1 MSQKID
7 FTIPFNSLVQYVPQN
22 LRNEV
27 IKGLISNLFD
37 RFMTHDESIPLYG
50 YIGRKPVSS
59 DDRTVKIPQ
68 ATVERDINAIVPVLN
83 FTLGTEKYAFTVQD
97 LINKATVLGVDS
109 SNQRWLY
116 SQANNYLPPIDIDR
130 FSNFYNYYW
139 IANAVA
145 SKPTLSWNPEL
156 LPEYYT
162 ISSPKPSDSD
172 KLNVLVATTRPI
184 ILTGA
189 GFEDQTFTIKFS
201 SPTEFVITA
210 NAGLGAWV
218 PTSVSVTL
226 TSDSQHVKFDVT
238 DGVSTE
244 TLVEFDVVRETVYD
258 ADGNAVGTQDFATN
272 DEYLL
277 DTAFLSRNYVLS
289 TVALTPSTYGK
300 GNFKNILALSK
311 YQTIDGVQV
320 GNGDRV
326 LVQTN
331 GPDDGIYIVGP
342 GAWTRAEDYDGLTMK
357 PMARVWVKDGIQ
369 NKGLIFVSGFGN
381 SWSTDGVV
389 VESNTNDWQEGNYW
403 VHSSALESY
412 NLSRAEVVQAVRPI
426 IEYNSDI
433 RLNSFAKD
441 GLPSTS
447 GFEFKQKKTEFNQL
461 PMFDLFR
468 YDGTHSGL
476 VSAIFYYVE
485 DLTQEL
491 DLDLQKRVKLST
503 GASSDYVFNHGCA
516 DANGDMLFFSKS
528 DALSSIWHAGYT
540 SSVVIDQVFISALEM
555 AAGEVK
561 GTLSNL
567 VANDFVQQQVW
578 TLTATSETTF
588 KVSGSKTLNIPDA
601 YKTITVGVPYANI
614 DFSCLIEA
622 GATPFG
628 AGDTFVFRIGALET
642 PRYVYRDSDEVIS
655 DVYGGKIADTANVG
669 AYQVPRP
676 FIFNPYNSARDE
688 VAEGTLYSHF
698 RSIIQNQPSTSLS
711 DFAFGGSIKNWSEQH
726 TLLASLLMQR
736 DLTPISM
743 IDLAQRQ
750 YETALST
757 LGDTYQA
764 TIADYFSSV
773 GVIALDGS
781 AAQEAKLNALLDYLL
796 TIRASDN
803 DVRTVLYDTTSAV
816 TGFPITLPQLGIL
829 PLVVPTIAFD
839 NVLGQDLIVHHD
851 GHNSPLYVDDVSFR
865 RAVLNNSADTLV
877 ERSDGTSTPAVG
889 SFTYDVPVKPY
900 KGTLWIRPNGDDRD
914 MLAFDVDFDS
924 TPLSATVGQTWY
936 DRPSDTLSIWN
947 GVSWDAQP
955 TPLVAWKFV
964 NLANTLNQLI
974 ILAETRLYNGINPN
988 SRKVQ
993 FDDLINV
1000 PEFRTQL
1007 ERELFTFAANNG
1019 LAPLGSN
1026 YVASD
1031 SFTWNFSS
1039 ASLADFPALSTA
1051 TVPARWMNIIKAHHA
1066 TFGSLVVPTERP
1078 NLEPWKLLG
1087 FTTYAAWWASLTS
1100 GQQASFAP
1108 IDNLANLT
1116 QASYTN
1122 LGSVKAILTPY
1133 SATAPQGLQIVDGI
1147 QLSDGDLVL
1156 LQNEVGPENNGIWL
1170 VRSGAWT
1177 RPQTTMLAKSYVTVE
1192 SGVENA
1198 QTIWVLQNDVTVGVD
1213 AQVYSQARRWGSSL
1227 WSYIKTQR
1235 PGLRLSVDTVRDSL
1249 LPPYV
1254 NSTLTQS
1261 VNALTTVMPSGL
1273 ANDYVFG
1280 DGGPVESAWLSTIDF
1295 GYSMARALFR
1305 HDPLMFL
1312 GFCWGFNWVEVAN
1325 VLFDGYDINTPGH
1338 KRFRLH
1344 GDLNRVITR
1353 GSENKIIGDGS
1364 AYTIIYDAYE
1374 VDNTGRYQNFSVRN
1388 SDGIAVAYVREGA
1401 PYTVGGLQIE
1411 IEDNGQPFHIGDKF
1425 TVTAD
1430 GTVSFIPALRYQ
1442 YLGFGQVFTN
1452 ALRQMSIDTQDSF
1465 AIDAFRNWDVNMGHR
1480 AGGLVATDDLKVRT
1494 DSDSLS
1500 TSSYE
1505 LIFKKNEI
1513 SKDTWLQAMRITV
1526 LQFGGRKEL
1535 DSGFAPLADGRD
1547 WVFRIEGYNPRYSN
1561 ITYYDLTTAGD
1572 NVTFQALGGE
1582 KTPIQWLQP
1591 TLSSGLT
1598 TSYLPLTI
1606 TGVQNVVNFLFG
1618 YKKYVEEQ
1626 GWNFNRIG
1634 SENNIDYRTGRSRTW
1649 QLEIEKFIDQC
1660 YRGIQVDQGHIVN
1673 PFSDEVW
1680 LTQNT
1685 GLLAEFKD
1693 TALFD
1698 ITGHAAVFDIA
1709 GIKMK
1714 AEDIHAVR
1722 GNESSTI
1729 RAVAPMYSIHAQLD
1743 EYEHLFVFNNFVE
1756 ESTQTGVLYDPFSGG
1771 RVVTYKFNGRKQA
1784 SATFRPEFG
1793 GHYLVGSEVRQNLQA
1808 STDNM
1813 ASFYDSNKVF
1823 ENETSSRHALALLG
1837 FSTKDYFSDLDI
1849 SDKTQFN
1856 FWRGLIQSK
1865 GTNLSVGAYLNNNR
1879 FDDAKL
1885 DEYWAYKVAEYGDAR
1900 QNTYPELKLNVDDT
1914 LQQFTQL
1921 QFDAKPRFVGDTDYK
1936 LSNFT
1941 QIDRID
1947 ESRWF
1952 GIDDL
1957 DQDAYFK
1964 AEVVGTFNR
1973 DTIIGEVYTLPFIA
1987 DKLVAPNLGAGF
1999 EPINAT
2005 TVRATDTTMSVV
2017 GYGPAT
2023 PRYNPIKLFNYVA
2036 NELIEEIPLWHP
2048 AFGQHTPTALEG
2060 LNIISTQNPAKYNFS
2075 TQVVSN
2081 NSYDPL
2087 RPWGSN
2093 EIGRVWFDT
2102 RNLEY
2107 VPYWDS
2113 VIFTNRTERLSR
2125 WGALADFATIDVY
2138 EWVKSTVP
2146 PSEYNALALAQAG
2159 DADLDAA
2166 TRAAGEVAGQETYVR
2181 DRIWSIRPVAWS
2193 YSGVPVAGAHPS
2205 FNASAGVFDTKLDLS
2220 GNGLAVLS
2228 AGTFASYGIT
2238 AGMRIGAFDNSTI
2251 APKPMSE
2258 SIISSNFT
2266 KKVYYGGAALV
2277 ADSIT
2282 NAGFIVNVS
2291 ALGYTSIVGALV
2303 FEATDTVTRRADID
2317 GAFIDEWDV
2326 STVLT
2331 VSNPDSGEVEAV
2343 EVYSA
2348 VGTTADVPYHGAT
2361 VSLTSNAKVIVDLP
2375 STGISVTV
2383 SSIAGGVIAVE
2394 AVRDAIVASLETQ
2407 IALRDAVVISDVVS
2421 VPPEVPNASAL
2432 SNDPLDQTDPLVAM
2446 YGWAAWN
2453 VPTQL
2458 QLTND
2463 GRQPN
2468 SAWKPYLGDLA
2479 VQGQID
2485 IAQVTDAVAY
2495 SAAPLTLND
2504 GTIVNRYST
2513 TWTDWSVLKNTVLR
2527 KTQVTSGALTLTL
2540 DDDYVG
2546 DAPSF
2551 SNIDSAITSVYVN
2564 GITQLKANFDIAG
2577 GSLTINENSVAF
2589 GSNATVIIRKYE
2601 PSAEELAFDPD
2612 VADNLTFQQQYKQD
2626 YEYVS
2631 LPVRDSEGS
2640 LSSTIYY
2647 FWVKNKTTSAFGKK
2661 LSIQSM
2667 AQELRDGPSNFLTFQ
2682 TPTSGMLGSGVTSD
2696 PYRYDAIAISGL
2708 SYVVS
2713 KDDTFKL
2720 RFTRNFTLRDDPQQ
2734 IDLKDTHAE
2743 WSLLR
2748 PGQRTKIPEALW
2760 QKLIDSVAGQDLAG
2774 NAVPALRRSL
2784 YDERNGT
2791 ASQFGFGSEQTL
2803 APKDLLVSS
2812 ITYTIVNTKL
2822 IDTTIPIPG
2831 PDFISF
2837 LNFDESDTWFA
2848 TPQAARQ
2855 TMTDIWTTAKPSQ
2868 INEIFFAAL
2877 NDILASNYEL
2887 SDVFKT
2893 SRLSAYS
2900 IKVVATAPVQPAYE

>member
-1 MSQKID
+1 M
-7 FTIPFNSLVQYVPQN
+7 
-22 LRNEV
+22 
-27 IKGLISNLFD
+27 
-37 RFMTHDESIPLYG
+37 
-50 YIGRKPVSS
+50 
-59 DDRTVKIPQ
+59 
-68 ATVERDINAIVPVLN
+68 
-83 FTLGTEKYAFTVQD
+83 
-97 LINKATVLGVDS
+97 
-109 SNQRWLY
+109 
-116 SQANNYLPPIDIDR
+116 
-130 FSNFYNYYW
+130 
-139 IANAVA
+139 
-145 SKPTLSWNPEL
+145 
-156 LPEYYT
+156 
-162 ISSPKPSDSD
+162 
-172 KLNVLVATTRPI
+172 
-184 ILTGA
+184 
-189 GFEDQTFTIKFS
+189 
-201 SPTEFVITA
+201 
-210 NAGLGAWV
+210 
-218 PTSVSVTL
+218 
-226 TSDSQHVKFDVT
+226 
-238 DGVSTE
+238 
-244 TLVEFDVVRETVYD
+244 
-258 ADGNAVGTQDFATN
+258 
-272 DEYLL
+272 
-277 DTAFLSRNYVLS
+277 
-289 TVALTPSTYGK
+289 
-300 GNFKNILALSK
+300 
-311 YQTIDGVQV
+311 
-320 GNGDRV
+320 
-326 LVQTN
+326 
-331 GPDDGIYIVGP
+331 
-342 GAWTRAEDYDGLTMK
+342 
-357 PMARVWVKDGIQ
+357 
-369 NKGLIFVSGFGN
+369 
-381 SWSTDGVV
+381 
-389 VESNTNDWQEGNYW
+389 
-403 VHSSALESY
+403 
-412 NLSRAEVVQAVRPI
+412 
-426 IEYNSDI
+426 
-433 RLNSFAKD
+433 
-441 GLPSTS
+441 
-447 GFEFKQKKTEFNQL
+447 
-461 PMFDLFR
+461 
-468 YDGTHSGL
+468 
-476 VSAIFYYVE
+476 
-485 DLTQEL
+485 
-491 DLDLQKRVKLST
+491 
-503 GASSDYVFNHGCA
+503 
-516 DANGDMLFFSKS
+516 
-528 DALSSIWHAGYT
+528 
-540 SSVVIDQVFISALEM
+540 
-555 AAGEVK
+555 
-561 GTLSNL
+561 
-567 VANDFVQQQVW
+567 
-578 TLTATSETTF
+578 
-588 KVSGSKTLNIPDA
+588 
-601 YKTITVGVPYANI
+601 
-614 DFSCLIEA
+614 
-622 GATPFG
+622 
-628 AGDTFVFRIGALET
+628 
-642 PRYVYRDSDEVIS
+642 
-655 DVYGGKIADTANVG
+655 
-669 AYQVPRP
+669 
-676 FIFNPYNSARDE
+676 
-688 VAEGTLYSHF
+688 
-698 RSIIQNQPSTSLS
+698 
-711 DFAFGGSIKNWSEQH
+711 
-726 TLLASLLMQR
+726 
-736 DLTPISM
+736 
-743 IDLAQRQ
+743 
-750 YETALST
+750 
-757 LGDTYQA
+757 
-764 TIADYFSSV
+764 
-773 GVIALDGS
+773 
-781 AAQEAKLNALLDYLL
+781 
-796 TIRASDN
+796 
-803 DVRTVLYDTTSAV
+803 
-816 TGFPITLPQLGIL
+816 
-829 PLVVPTIAFD
+829 
-839 NVLGQDLIVHHD
+839 
-851 GHNSPLYVDDVSFR
+851 
-865 RAVLNNSADTLV
+865 
-877 ERSDGTSTPAVG
+877 
-889 SFTYDVPVKPY
+889 
-900 KGTLWIRPNGDDRD
+900 
-914 MLAFDVDFDS
+914 
-924 TPLSATVGQTWY
+924 
-936 DRPSDTLSIWN
+936 
-947 GVSWDAQP
+947 
-955 TPLVAWKFV
+955 
-964 NLANTLNQLI
+964 
-974 ILAETRLYNGINPN
+974 
-988 SRKVQ
+988 
-993 FDDLINV
+993 
-1000 PEFRTQL
+1000 
-1007 ERELFTFAANNG
+1007 
-1019 LAPLGSN
+1019 
-1026 YVASD
+1026 
-1031 SFTWNFSS
+1031 
-1039 ASLADFPALSTA
+1039 
-1051 TVPARWMNIIKAHHA
+1051 
-1066 TFGSLVVPTERP
+1066 
-1078 NLEPWKLLG
+1078 
-1087 FTTYAAWWASLTS
+1087 
-1100 GQQASFAP
+1100 
-1108 IDNLANLT
+1108 
-1116 QASYTN
+1116 
-1122 LGSVKAILTPY
+1122 
-1133 SATAPQGLQIVDGI
+1133 
-1147 QLSDGDLVL
+1147 
-1156 LQNEVGPENNGIWL
+1156 
-1170 VRSGAWT
+1170 
-1177 RPQTTMLAKSYVTVE
+1177 
-1192 SGVENA
+1192 
-1198 QTIWVLQNDVTVGVD
+1198 
-1213 AQVYSQARRWGSSL
+1213 
-1227 WSYIKTQR
+1227 
-1235 PGLRLSVDTVRDSL
+1235 
-1249 LPPYV
+1249 
-1254 NSTLTQS
+1254 
-1261 VNALTTVMPSGL
+1261 
-1273 ANDYVFG
+1273 
-1280 DGGPVESAWLSTIDF
+1280 
-1295 GYSMARALFR
+1295 
-1305 HDPLMFL
+1305 
-1312 GFCWGFNWVEVAN
+1312 
-1325 VLFDGYDINTPGH
+1325 
-1338 KRFRLH
+1338 
-1344 GDLNRVITR
+1344 
-1353 GSENKIIGDGS
+1353 
-1364 AYTIIYDAYE
+1364 
-1374 VDNTGRYQNFSVRN
+1374 
-1388 SDGIAVAYVREGA
+1388 
-1401 PYTVGGLQIE
+1401 
-1411 IEDNGQPFHIGDKF
+1411 
-1425 TVTAD
+1425 
-1430 GTVSFIPALRYQ
+1430 
-1442 YLGFGQVFTN
+1442 
-1452 ALRQMSIDTQDSF
+1452 
-1465 AIDAFRNWDVNMGHR
+1465 
-1480 AGGLVATDDLKVRT
+1480 
-1494 DSDSLS
+1494 
-1500 TSSYE
+1500 
-1505 LIFKKNEI
+1505 
-1513 SKDTWLQAMRITV
+1513 
-1526 LQFGGRKEL
+1526 
-1535 DSGFAPLADGRD
+1535 
-1547 WVFRIEGYNPRYSN
+1547 
-1561 ITYYDLTTAGD
+1561 
-1572 NVTFQALGGE
+1572 
-1582 KTPIQWLQP
+1582 
-1591 TLSSGLT
+1591 
-1598 TSYLPLTI
+1598 
-1606 TGVQNVVNFLFG
+1606 
-1618 YKKYVEEQ
+1618 
-1626 GWNFNRIG
+1626 
-1634 SENNIDYRTGRSRTW
+1634 
-1649 QLEIEKFIDQC
+1649 
-1660 YRGIQVDQGHIVN
+1660 
-1673 PFSDEVW
+1673 
-1680 LTQNT
+1680 
-1685 GLLAEFKD
+1685 
-1693 TALFD
+1693 
-1698 ITGHAAVFDIA
+1698 
-1709 GIKMK
+1709 
-1714 AEDIHAVR
+1714 
-1722 GNESSTI
+1722 
-1729 RAVAPMYSIHAQLD
+1729 
-1743 EYEHLFVFNNFVE
+1743 
-1756 ESTQTGVLYDPFSGG
+1756 
-1771 RVVTYKFNGRKQA
+1771 
-1784 SATFRPEFG
+1784 
-1793 GHYLVGSEVRQNLQA
+1793 
-1808 STDNM
+1808 
-1813 ASFYDSNKVF
+1813 
-1823 ENETSSRHALALLG
+1823 
-1837 FSTKDYFSDLDI
+1837 
-1849 SDKTQFN
+1849 
-1856 FWRGLIQSK
+1856 
-1865 GTNLSVGAYLNNNR
+1865 
-1879 FDDAKL
+1879 
-1885 DEYWAYKVAEYGDAR
+1885 
-1900 QNTYPELKLNVDDT
+1900 NVDDT

-2266 KKVYYGGAALV
+2266 KKIVVGGSPNTQVSVSGFDVKVEVEGYAPGLAGQIAFTAPLTSPIQQIDV
-2277 ADSIT
+2277 SG
-2282 NAGFIVNVS
+2282 NA
-2291 ALGYTSIVGALV
+2291 T
-2303 FEATDTVTRRADID
+2303 EAYTVTPA
-2317 GAFIDEWDV
+2317 
-2326 STVLT
+2326 LT
-2331 VSNPDSGEVEAV
+2331 VSEINGDLLETVNI
-2343 EVYSA
+2343 
-2348 VGTTADVPYHGAT
+2348 ADVVGYLNPLSVPAIAPVAGQPYIAAIAAQEFRPARAEVPYIAPVVGQDFVPPTAGQAGYQIVRFNRAKASSDTTGLANTATVFTATVAFDNQAPIALSVVGSAAQTFAQLLESLNTQVPHRPFAISEDGDILVTSSTIGAQSKVSIVSSGATGIFNSLLNFDSIESPVLGIAENPGQPYIADFVGQAFVQADPGQPYVAEVIGQPYIAAVAGQAAVPGTYLAGAT
-2361 VSLTSNAKVIVDLP
+2361 VDV
-2375 STGISVTV
+2375 
-2383 SSIAGGVIAVE
+2383 IAGSPLSFSISSFGLKITVTPTQTATLPAD
-2394 AVRDAIVASLETQ
+2394 AVRNAIIDALGTQ
-2407 IALRDAVVISDVVS
+2407 VSVRDAVVISDVVS